1 MQLTPGSDKNATG
14 LPAAE
19 QHVRQAS
26 NAVFFALSIEHK
38 FYGDGS
44 RLNAYFFDHTEA
56 STREIMKTPKTK
68 MRYPS
73 KTISVLALAFLMSA
87 CGGGGDSSPTNGG
100 ENVAASTAA
109 PDAQVVTYLRS
120 SNIDFAPGANG
131 RPDGTW
137 RWPGTPAQHVT
148 VYLPLPSVGNATES
162 DYANKVAISIQ
173 LINTKL
179 SGLLTLDLTNT
190 RPAAGNFIE
199 VSYLTSWVPP
209 GSTDYASY
217 CANVATGPNT
227 GSMIVPDASNSISS
241 GPVYVNLG
249 NGHCNVTQDIVTHE
263 FGHALGL
270 ANHFASFGDAPVNAW
285 TSAYF
290 DVLATLYGNPQST
303 SAANLVV
310 KRAKN

>member
-1 MQLTPGSDKNATG
+1 
-14 LPAAE
+14 
-19 QHVRQAS
+19 
-26 NAVFFALSIEHK
+26 
-38 FYGDGS
+38 
-44 RLNAYFFDHTEA
+44 
-56 STREIMKTPKTK
+56 MKTSQVKL
-68 MRYPS
+68 RYS
-73 KTISVLALAFLMSA
+73 KQAIGILGLAFLLSA
-87 CGGGGDSSPTNGG
+87 CGGGGDSDSADSSGNVSAGSPAPGTS
-100 ENVAASTAA
+100 VSA
-109 PDAQVVTYLRS
+109 PDTQVIAYLKS

-137 RWPGTPAQHVT
+137 RWPGTPDQHIA
-148 VYLPLPSVGNATES
+148 VYLPTPAAGNATEQ
-162 DYANKVAISIQ
+162 DYANKVATSIS
-173 LINTKL
+173 LINAKL
-179 SGLLTLDLTNT
+179 SGALVLELVQT
-190 RPAAGNFIE
+190 RPASGNFIQ

-227 GSMIVPDASNSISS
+227 GSMIVPDAVNTISS

-270 ANHFASFGDAPVNAW
+270 ANHFASFGDAPVNSW

-303 SAANLVV
+303 PAANIVV